1 MKKEN
6 VSWKISKLLD
16 NIDIID
22 FPEFQREP
30 TVWSLEKKQRLID
43 SIIRGFDIASMYF
56 YRKQDND
63 RYSYDCIDG
72 RQRIN
77 AILSFVGRNKT
88 EGSNNNFPLTMKN
101 EIYPDTEQFQEII
114 QRIGNK
120 KFQELKKEDKDKILN
135 YEINIVEMSYIAPE
149 EELNLLFL
157 RLNLGQILNAGER
170 LHAMIG
176 HMRDYIFNNVG
187 RHPFFTELSIPYRRY
202 AKEQVA
208 AQIALNHFTRKATG
222 KFHRSR
228 YIDLL
233 EFFKDKSKFS
243 SEDEGL
249 TTEIIQILDKICSQ
263 FKGKL
268 TYIKSRAIAVSVF
281 FFVQELID
289 QGKETEV
296 SNFVEFLVAFLKTLK
311 WQVPQE
317 VKMHSAYYYL
327 SDFQTY
333 VTQAAGEEYAIRS
346 RHEFLCHNFD
356 FFKKENAIKGDKEY
370 CSDTGNSAD
379 AARAQISL

>member
-6 VSWKISKLLD
+6 ISWNIRKLLE
-16 NIDIID
+16 NIKIID

-56 YRKQDND
+56 YRKQDNGK
-63 RYSYDCIDG
+63 YSYDCIDG

-77 AILSFVGRNKT
+77 AILSFVGMNKT
-88 EGSNNNFPLTMKN
+88 EGSNNNFPLIMNN
-101 EIYPDTEQFQEII
+101 EIYTDTEQFEEII
-114 QRIGNK
+114 QKIGNK
-120 KFQELKKEDKDKILN
+120 KFQDLKKEDQDKILD
-135 YEINIVEMSYIAPE
+135 YEINIVEMSDIAPE

-157 RLNLGQILNAGER
+157 RLNLGQILNAGEK

-176 HMRDYIFNNVG
+176 YMRDYIFNKVG
-187 RHPFFTELSIPYRRY
+187 QHPFFTELSIPYRRY
-202 AKEQVA
+202 AREQVA
-208 AQIALNHFTRKATG
+208 AQIALNYFIRKATG

-228 YIDLL
+228 YTDLL
-233 EFFKDKSKFS
+233 EFFKEKSKFS
-243 SEDEGL
+243 SEDERL
-249 TTEIIQILDKICSQ
+249 TTEIIQILDKLCSQ

-268 TYIKSRAIAVSVF
+268 TYIRNRAIAVSVF
-281 FFVQELID
+281 FFVQELVD

-296 SNFVEFLVAFLKTLK
+296 SNFVEFLVAFLKTLR

-327 SDFQTY
+327 LDFQTY

-346 RHEFLCHNFD
+346 RHEFLCNSFD
-356 FFKKENAIKGDKEY
+356 FFKKENAIKGDKKY
-370 CSDTGNSAD
+370 YKDTGKSAD